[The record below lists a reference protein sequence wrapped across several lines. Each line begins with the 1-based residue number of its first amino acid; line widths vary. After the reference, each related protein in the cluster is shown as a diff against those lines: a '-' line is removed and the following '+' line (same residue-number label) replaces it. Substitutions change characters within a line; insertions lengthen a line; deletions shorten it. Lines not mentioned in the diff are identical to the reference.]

1 MLWAFARDG
10 GVPYS
15 RVWSAVSKCT
25 GTPVSA
31 VWAMSALAF
40 LLGLPM
46 LYSLEVFQALISV
59 SSVGLYTSCESLPSQ
74 NPEALIAC
82 RAVPLLCCV

>member
-15 RVWSAVSKCT
+15 RVWSAVSNCT

-74 NPEALIAC
+74 NPEA
-82 RAVPLLCCV
+82 